1 MTTPSETTPD
11 NTPVQE
17 NAPDQNSAS
26 NAAAPIELK
35 YNPHEGVEEPY
46 LILPGGA
53 QGAAVVKDLA
63 TYISRALAVNPDA
76 AIRLTAR
83 GRVVAVFACSLE
95 PEDASSE
102 TPVIMGLR
110 ALHLLADSTLDMTVQ
125 AQALLDRLARLQ
137 KQAEEQGNEEN
148 SQLVLF
154 MPPVTVNAS
163 WAGKSAPLSG
173 WYEVGTVPV
182 EEFHRATAEG
192 LEAVERAL
200 PENPGA
206 AVLST
211 VRSRIWSSDMVLE
224 YLPEFDTV
232 LVPTGAAFALR
243 VFWFHP
249 GRLHG
254 RSAAV
259 RCACWFGGVAAHC
272 GARRYG
278 AGAPRV
284 RFATLTFLE
293 TFLDSLRWWCG
304 LFACA
309 TSGFLCCMT
318 SIG

>member
-11 NTPVQE
+11 TAQD
-17 NAPDQNSAS
+17 NAPDQN
-26 NAAAPIELK
+26 NAPAPIELK
-35 YNPHEGVEEPY
+35 YNPHEGVEEPF

-83 GRVVAVFACSLE
+83 GHVVAVFACSLE
-95 PEDASSE
+95 PEDASSD

-125 AQALLDRLARLQ
+125 AQSLLDRLARLQ

-148 SQLVLF
+148 PQLVLF

-163 WAGKSAPLSG
+163 WTGKSAPLSG
-173 WYEVGTVPV
+173 WHEVGTIPV

-243 VFWFHP
+243 VFGFIP
-249 GRLHG
+249 EGFTGDLPL
-254 RSAAV
+254 
-259 RCACWFGGVAAHC
+259 FAAHV
-272 GARRYG
+272 GSEEWLRIVAPAGMVLVRRG
-278 AGAPRV
+278 SG
-284 RFATLTFLE
+284 
-293 TFLDSLRWWCG
+293 SL
-304 LFACA
+304 L
-309 TSGFLCCMT
+309 
-318 SIG
+318 

>member
-11 NTPVQE
+11 TAQD
-17 NAPDQNSAS
+17 NAPDQN
-26 NAAAPIELK
+26 NAPAPIELK

-83 GRVVAVFACSLE
+83 GHVVAVFACSLE
-95 PEDASSE
+95 PEDASSD

-137 KQAEEQGNEEN
+137 KQAEEQQTGQQEGEETP
-148 SQLVLF
+148 QLVLF

-243 VFWFHP
+243 VFGFIP
-249 GRLHG
+249 EGFTGDL
-254 RSAAV
+254 
-259 RCACWFGGVAAHC
+259 
-272 GARRYG
+272 
-278 AGAPRV
+278 P
-284 RFATLTFLE
+284 
-293 TFLDSLRWWCG
+293 
-304 LFACA
+304 LFAA
-309 TSGFLCCMT
+309 NVGSDEWLRIVAPAGMVLVRRGSGSLL
-318 SIG
+318 

>member
-1 MTTPSETTPD
+1 MRL
-11 NTPVQE
+11 
-17 NAPDQNSAS
+17 SAS
-26 NAAAPIELK
+26 
-35 YNPHEGVEEPY
+35 
-46 LILPGGA
+46 
-53 QGAAVVKDLA
+53 
-63 TYISRALAVNPDA
+63 
-76 AIRLTAR
+76 TAR

-95 PEDASSE
+95 PEDASSD

-173 WYEVGTVPV
+173 WYEVGTVPI

-243 VFWFHP
+243 VFGFIP
-249 GRLHG
+249 EGFTGDLPL
-254 RSAAV
+254 
-259 RCACWFGGVAAHC
+259 FAAHV
-272 GARRYG
+272 GSEEWLRIVAPAGMVLVRRG
-278 AGAPRV
+278 SG
-284 RFATLTFLE
+284 
-293 TFLDSLRWWCG
+293 SL
-304 LFACA
+304 L
-309 TSGFLCCMT
+309 
-318 SIG
+318 

>member
-17 NAPDQNSAS
+17 NAPEQNSAP

-95 PEDASSE
+95 PQDASSD

-154 MPPVTVNAS
+154 MPPDR
-163 WAGKSAPLSG
+163 KS
-173 WYEVGTVPV
+173 VV
-182 EEFHRATAEG
+182 
-192 LEAVERAL
+192 
-200 PENPGA
+200 
-206 AVLST
+206 
-211 VRSRIWSSDMVLE
+211 
-224 YLPEFDTV
+224 
-232 LVPTGAAFALR
+232 
-243 VFWFHP
+243 
-249 GRLHG
+249 
-254 RSAAV
+254 
-259 RCACWFGGVAAHC
+259 
-272 GARRYG
+272 
-278 AGAPRV
+278 
-284 RFATLTFLE
+284 
-293 TFLDSLRWWCG
+293 
-304 LFACA
+304 
-309 TSGFLCCMT
+309 
-318 SIG
+318 

>member
-1 MTTPSETTPD
+1 M
-11 NTPVQE
+11 QE
-17 NAPDQNSAS
+17 NAPDQNNVP

-95 PEDASSE
+95 PQDASSD

-148 SQLVLF
+148 PQLVLF

-243 VFWFHP
+243 VFGFIP
-249 GRLHG
+249 EGFTGDLPL
-254 RSAAV
+254 
-259 RCACWFGGVAAHC
+259 FAAHV
-272 GARRYG
+272 GSEEWLRIVAPAGMVLVRRG
-278 AGAPRV
+278 SG
-284 RFATLTFLE
+284 
-293 TFLDSLRWWCG
+293 SL
-304 LFACA
+304 L
-309 TSGFLCCMT
+309 
-318 SIG
+318 